1 MNYQVK
7 NIYGKTNNKNIT
19 VRVDGSKSITA
30 RAMLIAALAEGES
43 TLSGAQFSDDC
54 ATFLKCLNA
63 LGI

>member
-43 TLSGAQFSDDC
+43 TFKLSKS
-54 ATFLKCLNA
+54 A
-63 LGI
+63 LTVEISRRKYIQ